1 MEIPISN
8 ILLLCLIFLLIGGV
22 VMILLQY
29 LLFIKFSNLPDESDE
44 QKQMNAK
51 YTLPLVSAPGTY
63 ICLHIVHLYLMLQ
76 NIKQTARN
84 LNTTRPEANNYEL
97 HPNNVHGSST
107 LVALNFVMQFLF
119 HEFKNSNRVRK
130 WFYRKLSI
138 ELDEL
143 ITKTTTGKLLDKL
156 TVSSFQAAELSNA
169 LLIVL
174 YSAIRSRNWNWVISS
189 RTSGR

>member
-51 YTLPLVSAPGTY
+51 YTLPLVSAPCIPYICTY
-63 ICLHIVHLYLMLQ
+63 IAWYICSTYVYLMWKPLSLQ

-84 LNTTRPEANNYEL
+84 LNTTRPEVNNYEL
-97 HPNNVHGSST
+97 HPNNVHSSST

-156 TVSSFQAAELSNA
+156 TVS
-169 LLIVL
+169 
-174 YSAIRSRNWNWVISS
+174 
-189 RTSGR
+189 